1 MEEAKQ
7 RMKREPAAFQ
17 IGALCGGGSEQDGDG
32 ELGQGG
38 YGRDGP
44 ESQRG

>member
-7 RMKREPAAFQ
+7 GMKREPAAFQ
-17 IGALCGGGSEQDGDG
+17 IGALCGSGSEQDGDG

-38 YGRDGP
+38 YGGDCP
-44 ESQRG
+44 KS